1 MPVNYL
7 NNKDILKQ
15 IHKSKNSYCSF
26 VREDYDK
33 YDIIVPSLDKIKSGK
48 GYIYTSEKIVSDEYE
63 IPDNING
70 IVANARIQ
78 NLKLVTSE
86 NPITLESLAPSLKLI
101 KGKGLLRG
109 VKQVVSKEKKVTVII
124 KPCTLVIIFVVF

>member
-1 MPVNYL
+1 ME
-7 NNKDILKQ
+7 D
-15 IHKSKNSYCSF
+15 KNITIS
-26 VREDYDK
+26 
-33 YDIIVPSLDKIKSGK
+33 DKIKSGK

-109 VKQVVSKEKKVTVII
+109 VKQVVSNNGKFKLHFMGSNDLTLTYCKKSYSSVKENNKLINFI
-124 KPCTLVIIFVVF
+124 NYSLINIYILFW